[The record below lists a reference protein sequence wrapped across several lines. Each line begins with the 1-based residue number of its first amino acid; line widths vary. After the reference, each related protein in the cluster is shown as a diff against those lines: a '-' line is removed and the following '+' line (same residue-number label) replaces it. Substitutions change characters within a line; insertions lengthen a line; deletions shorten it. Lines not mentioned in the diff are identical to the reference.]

1 MCLKNLSFQYHQD
14 MRRSTRI
21 LGLIVLLL
29 FIGHLGQSQSRK
41 DLEKQ
46 RLKIIKDIEKTSKE
60 LERTKQTKE
69 KNLTQLKALE
79 QQMDS
84 RKKLISNLEAEVKLN
99 EKTIASNTETIEV
112 LKKRHNTL
120 KDQYSTL
127 LRSSYLKKMTN
138 SKWSYL
144 LSSENLNNLMLR
156 WRYMHQFDHFTKQK
170 VEEIKTITGEIQSKN
185 EEIEKTKVQ
194 NLTNLDATSK
204 NIVILEKEQK
214 EKDQIVQKLSK
225 EEEKLKV
232 SLKKRERERE
242 NLNASIERVILAEL
256 SKAKEKE
263 KGDAAVVKKKEI
275 DNSGFSKNKGA
286 LSWPVSKGK
295 ITGKFGTHPHPTIKG
310 IDVSNNGVDFTLPS
324 GDKVECVY
332 DGEVVGVTTIPGFKN
347 MVIIKHGS
355 YYSVYSKL
363 DNVNVSKGQKIKRGQ
378 SIGQVTTDEDGKAEL
393 HFELWKDKAKLDPQK
408 WFNR

>member
-1 MCLKNLSFQYHQD
+1 MCQKNLSFLYQRD
-14 MRRSTRI
+14 MKGSIKI
-21 LGLIVLLL
+21 LSLFVLLL
-29 FIGHLGQSQSRK
+29 FVAHTGQGQSRK

-60 LERTKQTKE
+60 LEKTKQTKE
-69 KNLTQLKALE
+69 KNISQLKALE

-84 RKKLISNLEAEVKLN
+84 RKKLISNLRSEVKLN
-99 EKTIASNTETIEV
+99 DQTIATNTETIGV
-112 LKKRHNTL
+112 LKKRHNSL
-120 KDQYSTL
+120 MEQYSRL

-156 WRYMHQFDHFTKQK
+156 WRYMHQFEHFTKQK
-170 VEEIKTITGEIQSKN
+170 VEEIKTITGEIQNKN
-185 EEIEKTKVQ
+185 QEIEQTKIQ
-194 NLTNLDATSK
+194 NLNNLNTTSK
-204 NIVILEKEQK
+204 NVVILEKEQK
-214 EKDQIVQKLSK
+214 EKDQIVKKLSK
-225 EEEKLKV
+225 EEEKLKG

-263 KGDAAVVKKKEI
+263 KGDVAVAKKKEI
-275 DNSGFSKNKGA
+275 DDSGFSKNRGA
-286 LSWPVSKGK
+286 LNWPVSKGK
-295 ITGKFGTHPHPTIKG
+295 ITGKFGTHSHPTIKS

-355 YYSVYSKL
+355 YYTVYSKL
-363 DNVNVSKGQKIKRGQ
+363 DEVSVSKGQKVKRGQ
-378 SIGQVTTDEDGKAEL
+378 SIGQVTSGEDGEAEL
-393 HFELWKDKAKLDPQK
+393 HFELWKDKGKLDPQK

>member
-1 MCLKNLSFQYHQD
+1 MKG
-14 MRRSTRI
+14 STKIFTI
-21 LGLIVLLL
+21 LVFFLMMSH
-29 FIGHLGQSQSRK
+29 IGHSQSRK
-41 DLEKQ
+41 DLENQ

-60 LERTKQTKE
+60 LEKTKHNKE
-69 KNLTQLKALE
+69 QNITQLKALE
-79 QQMDS
+79 QQMNS
-84 RKKLISNLEAEVKLN
+84 RKKLITNLQSEVKLN
-99 EKTIASNTETIEV
+99 DQTIATNTETIEV
-112 LKKRHNTL
+112 LKKRHSSL
-120 KDQYSTL
+120 KEQYGTI

-170 VEEIKTITGEIQSKN
+170 VEEIKTITGEIQTKN
-185 EEIEKTKVQ
+185 VEIEKTKIQ
-194 NLTNLDATSK
+194 NLNNLDATSK
-204 NIVILEKEQK
+204 NVVILEKEQK

-225 EEEKLKV
+225 EEEKLKT
-232 SLKKRERERE
+232 SLKKREKERE

-256 SKAKEKE
+256 SKAKAKE
-263 KGDAAVVKKKEI
+263 KGDVSVAKKIEI
-275 DNSGFSKNKGA
+275 DNSGFSKNRGA
-286 LSWPVSKGK
+286 LNWPVSKGK
-295 ITGKFGTHPHPTIKG
+295 ITGKFGTHPHPTIKS

-324 GDKVECVY
+324 GDNVECIY

-347 MVIIKHGS
+347 MIIIKHGS
-355 YYSVYSKL
+355 YYTVYSKL

-378 SIGQVTTDEDGKAEL
+378 SIGQVVTGDDGNAEL

>member
-21 LGLIVLLL
+21 LGLLVLLL
-29 FIGHLGQSQSRK
+29 FIGQIGQSQSRK

-232 SLKKRERERE
+232 SLKKREKERE